1 MVLPHGKITDE
12 GLAELRAR
20 IGTYNRPSF
29 YGVGQ
34 FNEYAGRDAIRH
46 FAQGI
51 GDLNPLW
58 LDEEY
63 ARKTKYGSI
72 VAPPCFLYSVYW
84 SSGRVG
90 GLPGVHGFHSGS
102 DWDFRKTIYVNDRIT
117 VKEKF
122 VDLVEKESKFA
133 RRTVILYCRT
143 HYRNQR
149 GEVIAV
155 TKGWSVKAERGAARE
170 AGKYS
175 GIEAARY
182 TPEELQAIEE
192 EVLAEEVR
200 GANPRFWEDVN
211 VGDELKPVV
220 KGPLSHGDLI
230 AFAAGALGGL
240 AHGAALREYRK
251 HPAWM
256 YRDPKTGATEAIA
269 RVHDQTEAAQ
279 GIAIPGAYDFGC
291 QRLSWLGHLMTNWI
305 GDDGFLKV
313 LYGELRRFNVV
324 GDTQWC
330 KGKVTRKYIED
341 GEHLV
346 DMDIWAMNQRHEIT
360 APGHGTAVLPS
371 KTDGM

>member
-1 MVLPHGKITDE
+1 MVLEHGKITDE
-12 GLAELRAR
+12 GLAALRAR

-34 FNEYAGRDAIRH
+34 FNEYATRDTIRH
-46 FAQGI
+46 YVQGI

-102 DWDFRKTIYVNDRIT
+102 DWKFQRTTYVNDRIT

-122 VDLVEKESKFA
+122 LDLVEKESKFA
-133 RRTVILYCRT
+133 RRTVIVYCFT
-143 HYRNQR
+143 TYRNQR
-149 GEVIAV
+149 GEVLA
-155 TKGWSVKAERGAARE
+155 TTRGWSIKAERGAAKE
-170 AGKYS
+170 SGKYS
-175 GIEAARY
+175 GVERAKY
-182 TPEELQAIEE
+182 TEEELKAIDDA
-192 EVLAEEVR
+192 VLAEEVR
-200 GANPRFWEDVN
+200 GSNPRFWEDVN
-211 VGDELKPVV
+211 VGDEMTPVV

-240 AHGAALREYRK
+240 AHGAALRYYRK

-256 YRDPKTGATEAIA
+256 YRDPMTGAAEAIA
-269 RVHDQTEAAQ
+269 RVHDQSEAAQ
-279 GIAIPGAYDFGC
+279 GVAVPGAYDFGC
-291 QRLSWLGHLMTNWI
+291 QRISWLGHLMTNWI

-330 KGKVTRKYIED
+330 KGKVTKKYVEN

-346 DMDIWAMNQRHEIT
+346 DLEIWAENQRHETT
-360 APGHGTAVLPS
+360 APGHATAILPS
-371 KTDGM
+371 KED